1 MTATPWLSVVG
12 LGEDGLDVLP
22 PAVRLLVDE
31 AEVLIGGDRHLSMV
45 PETHSAQRMTWRSPL
60 RDTIADIRALE
71 GKKVCVLATG
81 DPMSYGIGVTLGRE
95 FGHDAL
101 TIVPAPGAFTL
112 VAARLGWPLEQ
123 VTRLTVHG
131 RPLDIVARHLQPGA
145 RLLILSEDGATP
157 AALAALLS
165 EHGYGPSGMTVFEHM
180 GAVDEAQSFE
190 IAEKWGDRRV
200 RDLNTVAVACV
211 PAEDTIPLASVPGL
225 PDESFLHDGQLTK
238 REVRAATLA
247 VLGPRPGA
255 LLWDV
260 GTGNGSI
267 AIEWMRAGGS
277 AIGIEPD
284 AERRDRAARN
294 ATQLGVPELRLVAG
308 RAPEALDGLPMP
320 DAIFVGGGTSAENL
334 LEDCWQALRPGGVL
348 VANAVTLESE
358 TRLAQFRDRHGGEM
372 VRIAVSRLDAVGPYH
387 GWRPLMPVTQL
398 SLRKPYL
405 GKPFSPK
412 GKPE

>member
-1 MTATPWLSVVG
+1 MSNTPWLSVVG

-31 AEVLIGGDRHLSMV
+31 AQVVIGGERHLAML
-45 PETHSAQRMTWRSPL
+45 PATHSAQRMTWRSPL

-71 GKKVCVLATG
+71 GKRVCVLATG

-95 FGHDAL
+95 FGQNAL
-101 TIVPAPGAFTL
+101 TIIPAPGAFSL
-112 VAARLGWPLEQ
+112 AAARLGWPLEQ

-131 RPLDIVARHLQPGA
+131 RPLDLVSRHLQPGA
-145 RLLILSEDGATP
+145 RLLVLSEDGATP
-157 AALAALLS
+157 AALARLIT
-165 EHGYGPSGMTVFEHM
+165 ERGYGPSKLTVIEHM
-180 GAVDEAQSFE
+180 GGSDEAQHTE
-190 IAEKWGDRRV
+190 TAANWGEKPV
-200 RDLNTVAVACV
+200 RDLNTVAVQCV
-211 PAEDTIPLASVPGL
+211 PTEDTVPLSAVSGL

-247 VLGPRPGA
+247 VLGPHPGA
-255 LLWDV
+255 LLWDI

-267 AIEWMRAGGS
+267 AIEWMRAGGR
-277 AIGIEPD
+277 AIGIEPE

-294 ATQLGVPELRLVAG
+294 AAVLGVPDLRLVAG
-308 RAPEALDGLPMP
+308 RAPDALHGLPTP
-320 DAIFVGGGTSAENL
+320 DAVFVGGGTSAEGL
-334 LEDCWQALRPGGVL
+334 LDFCWAALGPGGVL

-358 TRLAQFRDRHGGEM
+358 TRLAQFRDRFGGEM

-398 SLRKPYL
+398 SLRKP
-405 GKPFSPK
+405 FK
-412 GKPE
+412 GVPA